1 MQLKHLSLGGLI
13 TAEVY
18 DFKRLEYTDEGK
30 INLVFHNDETRT
42 DQEAKLTCYIERPQ
56 YIDEYHEP
64 EKNVLIK
71 GDWVFIDEK

>member
-1 MQLKHLSLGGLI
+1 MQLKQLSLGGLI

-30 INLVFHNDETRT
+30 INLVFHNDEART

-64 EKNVLIK
+64 EENVLIK